1 MFCIYLKMKKSIFHK
16 QKNNWCNSCIFEVFY
31 YFCNVREERVI
42 IALGSNVH
50 ARRNMRTARELLLHL
65 LPSIQFTRC
74 IKTEP
79 IGMSGVASYLN
90 CLCWGTVAM
99 SENTLLAMLKDVER
113 QCGDV
118 REKRAHGLVEMDVD
132 LLLYGSKRHHEKD
145 WEREYIIRLM
155 EEGEINK
162 IIRLKE

>member
-1 MFCIYLKMKKSIFHK
+1 M
-16 QKNNWCNSCIFEVFY
+16 
-31 YFCNVREERVI
+31 REERVI

-113 QCGDV
+113 QCGDE